1 MASRRPAA
9 KLGGTDKEVLMKALI
24 VYESMYGNTAAVGN
38 AIASSLRS
46 RGLDVETQPVTKVDP
61 GATADIDVL
70 VVGGPTH
77 VHGMSR
83 SSTRKTA
90 AEDDKNTFS
99 EPTLEPG
106 LREWLKRLPTGTSR
120 LAAAFDTR
128 IDKPAILTGSAAKG
142 IGHRLEDRGFR
153 LIVDPE
159 SFLVSGQNKLI
170 DGELEH
176 AATWGTEVAE
186 RSAAAGAVMRTF

>member
-1 MASRRPAA
+1 
-9 KLGGTDKEVLMKALI
+9 MKALV
-24 VYESMYGNTAAVGN
+24 VYESMYGNTAAVGD
-38 AIASSLRS
+38 AIASSLRA
-46 RGLDVETQPVTKVDP
+46 RGLDVEVAPVTKVDP
-61 GATADIDVL
+61 GAMDDVDLL

-90 AEDDKNTFS
+90 AEDEKNTFS

-106 LREWLKRLPTGTSR
+106 LREWLKQLPTGTSR

-128 IDKPAILTGSAAKG
+128 IDKPVIFTGTAAKG
-142 IGHRLEDRGFR
+142 IGRRLEDHGFR
-153 LIVDPE
+153 LIVKPE
-159 SFLVSGQNKLI
+159 CFLVSTQNRLLE
-170 DGELEH
+170 GELEH

-186 RSAAAGAVMRTF
+186 RSVAAGAVMRTF